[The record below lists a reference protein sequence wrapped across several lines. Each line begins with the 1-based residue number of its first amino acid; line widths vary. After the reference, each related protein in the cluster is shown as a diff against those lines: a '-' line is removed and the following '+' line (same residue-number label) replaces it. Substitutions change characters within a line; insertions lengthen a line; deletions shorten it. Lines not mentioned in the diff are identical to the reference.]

1 MFYII
6 YVKYGFEVL
15 EFKAL
20 EIGFNKEVPLSPVS
34 ESALKVLLQKFAWPT
49 K

>member
-6 YVKYGFEVL
+6 YVIYGFEDL
-15 EFKAL
+15 EFKTL

-34 ESALKVLLQKFAWPT
+34 ESALKVLMQQFARPT
-49 K
+49 